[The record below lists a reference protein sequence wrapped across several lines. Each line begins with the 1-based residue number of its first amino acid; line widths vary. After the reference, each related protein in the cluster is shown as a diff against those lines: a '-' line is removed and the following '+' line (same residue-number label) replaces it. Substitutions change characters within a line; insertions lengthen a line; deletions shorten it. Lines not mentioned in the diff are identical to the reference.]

1 MSRKRD
7 TATCPVGHGSAV
19 VNDPVAAILAE
30 NERRKAEINAKFNPI
45 TGENSVGERVPVTI
59 GDMPEHLRKQW
70 LPVPMLENPFVKKLI
85 KAGSIAKFIEQE
97 FQDVED
103 LREDDLQEQVARQF
117 IKVRSRYDFPFWA
130 ATFDYIKPKGG
141 GKEILFRISRP
152 QRKLLAALEKMR
164 LEGAPIRIVLLK
176 ARQWGGSTLI
186 QIYMAWLQLVH
197 EVGLNSLV
205 VAHVRDT
212 AITIK
217 GMFERLIRRYP
228 VWMLH
233 DINQQYDDNETKL
246 EGVGGSTNIKRIPQ
260 RDCMIKVGSAERPD
274 SARGDDYNLVHCSEV
289 GVWKSTENKTPEEI
303 VQSAISGVSDNPLT
317 MIVYEST
324 AKGSGNFFHKEW
336 LDAKEGNSDF
346 TAVFVPWHEIPWDSR
361 KLKDPAAFAHLLY
374 MNRNRDDADNA
385 RREPGSYLWKLW
397 NMGAT
402 LEGINWYVH
411 ERKKHTKHATMA
423 SEAPSDDIEAFTFA
437 GRKVFDDE
445 DVERMRPSCKPPKLI
460 GEIYGKWDSGA
471 GCLEDIRIRKE
482 ENGRLKIWQDVEKD
496 TPEERISNR
505 YLVVVDVCKGMSAK
519 ADLAVIAV
527 FDRLY
532 MIDGEPPT
540 IVAQW
545 RGHIEM
551 DRLAWKAA
559 QIAEYYNHA
568 FLVIESNTLETNNT
582 RGEAEYILTLIRE
595 AYDNLYARK
604 SDNTSNDVREKAPVK
619 YGFHTNVLTKRTIIT
634 NLQTVVRERLY
645 IERDELCLEE
655 YKVYV
660 ETEKGGYEAPSGYH
674 DDILMTRAI
683 GMQVCLFE
691 MDMPQII
698 NISSTRQHSRVV
710 NESSIT

>member
-1 MSRKRD
+1 MTSKKNTGTSTGRVD
-7 TATCPVGHGSAV
+7 HAAAPA
-19 VNDPVAAILAE
+19 AAIHAILEE
-30 NERRKAEINAKFNPI
+30 NDRRKAEINAKFNPI

-59 GDMPEHLRKQW
+59 KDMPKHLCKQW

-97 FQDVED
+97 FHDVED
-103 LREDDLQEQVARQF
+103 LQEDLQEQVARQF

-130 ATFDYIKPKGG
+130 ATFAYIKPKGG
-141 GKEILFRISRP
+141 GREILFRISKP
-152 QRKLLAALEKMR
+152 QRKLLAEIEKMR
-164 LEGAPIRIVLLK
+164 LEGRPIRLVLLK

-186 QIYMAWLQLVH
+186 QIYMLWLQLLH
-197 EVGLNSLV
+197 DVGLNSLV

-212 AITIK
+212 AIIIRK
-217 GMFERLIRRYP
+217 MFERVITRYP
-228 VWMLH
+228 AWMLH
-233 DINQQYDDNETKL
+233 DIGDQFSENEEKL
-246 EGVGGSTNIKRIPQ
+246 EGVGGSTNIKKIPQ
-260 RDCMIKVGSAERPD
+260 RDCMIKVGSAERPE

-289 GVWKSTENKTPEEI
+289 GIWKATDNKTPEEI
-303 VQSAISGVSDNPLT
+303 VQSAISGVGDNPLT

-324 AKGSGNFFHKEW
+324 AKGSGNFFHHEW
-336 LDAKEGNSDF
+336 MDAKEGNSDF
-346 TAVFVPWHEIPWDSR
+346 AAVFVPWLEIPWDSR
-361 KLKDPAAFAHLLY
+361 RLKDPAAFAHWLY
-374 MNRNRDDADNA
+374 ENRGKETVDNV
-385 RREPGSYLWKLW
+385 RQEPGAYLWKLW

-402 LEGINWYVH
+402 LEGINWYIH
-411 ERKKHTKHATMA
+411 KRKEHTKHAGMA
-423 SEAPSDDIEAFTFA
+423 SEAPSNDTEAFTFA

-445 DVERMRPSCKPPKLI
+445 DVKRMRSSCKPPKFV
-460 GEIYGKWDSGA
+460 GDIYGKWDSGA
-471 GCLEDIRIRKE
+471 GCLEDLRIRKE
-482 ENGRLKIWQDVEKD
+482 ENGRLQVWQDVERD
-496 TPEERISNR
+496 TPEERVNNR
-505 YLVVVDVCKGMSAK
+505 YLVVVDVCRGLSEH

-527 FDRLY
+527 FDRIY

-551 DRLAWKAA
+551 DRLAWKAT

-582 RGEAEYILTLIRE
+582 RGQAEYILTLIRE
-595 AYDNLYARK
+595 VYDNLYARK

-619 YGFHTNVLTKRTIIT
+619 YGFHTNVLTKRQIIT

-645 IERDELCLEE
+645 IERDKLCLDE
-655 YKVYV
+655 YMVYV
-660 ETEKGGYEAPSGYH
+660 ETEKGGFEAPSGYH

>member
-7 TATCPVGHGSAV
+7 TETCPVGHGSAV

-59 GDMPEHLRKQW
+59 KDMPEHLRKQW
-70 LPVPMLENPFVKKLI
+70 LPVPMLENPFVRKLI
-85 KAGSIAKFIEQE
+85 KAGSIAKFIELE
-97 FQDVED
+97 FQDVEG
-103 LREDDLQEQVARQF
+103 LQEDLQEQVARQF

-130 ATFDYIKPKGG
+130 ASFAYIKPKGG
-141 GKEILFRISRP
+141 GKEILFRISKP
-152 QRKLLAALEKMR
+152 QRKLLAEIEKMR
-164 LEGAPIRIVLLK
+164 LEGRPIRLVLLK

-186 QIYMAWLQLVH
+186 QIYMLWLQLLH
-197 EVGLNSLV
+197 DVGLNSLV

-212 AITIK
+212 AIIIRK
-217 GMFERLIRRYP
+217 MFERVITRYP
-228 VWMLH
+228 AWMLH
-233 DINQQYDDNETKL
+233 DIGDQFNENEEKL
-246 EGVGGSTNIKRIPQ
+246 EGVGGSTNIKKIPQ
-260 RDCMIKVGSAERPD
+260 RDCMIKVGSAERPE

-289 GVWKSTENKTPEEI
+289 GIWKATDNKTPEEI
-303 VQSAISGVSDNPLT
+303 VQSAISGVGDNPLT

-324 AKGSGNFFHKEW
+324 AKGSGNFFHNEW
-336 LDAKEGNSDF
+336 MDAKEGNSDF
-346 TAVFVPWHEIPWDSR
+346 AAVFVPWLEIPWDSR
-361 KLKDPAAFAHLLY
+361 RLKDPAAFAHWLY
-374 MNRNRDDADNA
+374 ENRGKETVDNV
-385 RREPGSYLWKLW
+385 RQEPGVYLWKLW

-402 LEGINWYVH
+402 LEGINWYIH
-411 ERKKHTKHATMA
+411 KRKEHTKHAGMA

-445 DVERMRPSCKPPKLI
+445 DIDRLKGSCKPPKFV
-460 GEIYGKWDSGA
+460 GDIYGKWDSGA
-471 GCLEDIRIRKE
+471 GCLEDLRIRKE
-482 ENGRLKIWQDVEKD
+482 ENGRLQVWQDVEKD
-496 TPEERISNR
+496 TPEERVNNR
-505 YLVVVDVCKGMSAK
+505 YLVVVDVCRGLSEH

-527 FDRLY
+527 FDRIY

-551 DRLAWKAA
+551 DRLAWKAT

-582 RGEAEYILTLIRE
+582 RGQAEYILTLVRE
-595 AYDNLYARK
+595 VYDNLYARK

-619 YGFHTNVLTKRTIIT
+619 YGFHTNVLTKRQIIT

-645 IERDELCLEE
+645 IERDKLCLDE
-655 YKVYV
+655 YMVYI
-660 ETEKGGYEAPSGYH
+660 ENEKGGYEAPSGYH

-698 NISSTRQHSRVV
+698 NISSTRQHTRIV

>member
-1 MSRKRD
+1 MTRKRN
-7 TATCPVGHGSAV
+7 TATSPVGDGYASVDDA
-19 VNDPVAAILAE
+19 VAAILAE

-59 GDMPEHLRKQW
+59 KDMPDNLRKQW
-70 LPVPMLENPFVKKLI
+70 LPAPMMENPFVKKVI

-103 LREDDLQEQVARQF
+103 LQEDLQEQVARQF
-117 IKVRSRYDFPFWA
+117 IKVRSRFDFPFWA
-130 ATFDYIKPKGG
+130 ATFAYIKPKGG

-164 LEGAPIRIVLLK
+164 LEGRPIRLILLK

-186 QIYMAWLQLVH
+186 QIYMLWLQLCH

-212 AITIK
+212 AIIIRK
-217 GMFERLIRRYP
+217 MFERVITRYP
-228 VWMLH
+228 AWMLH
-233 DINQQYDDNETKL
+233 DIGDQFNENEEKL
-246 EGVGGSTNIKRIPQ
+246 EGVGGSTNIKKIPQ

-289 GVWKSTENKTPEEI
+289 GVWKATDNRSPEEI
-303 VQSAISGVSDNPLT
+303 VQSAIAGVTDVPLT
-317 MIVYEST
+317 SIVYEST

-336 LDAKEGNSDF
+336 LDAKAGYSDF
-346 TAVFVPWHEIPWDSR
+346 AAVFIPWYEIPWDSR
-361 KLKDPAAFAHLLY
+361 KLKDPAAFAHWLY
-374 MNRNRDDADNA
+374 ENRNKDSADNV
-385 RREPGSYLWKLW
+385 RQEPGSYLWKLW

-402 LEGINWYVH
+402 LEGLNWYVH
-411 ERKKHTKHATMA
+411 ERKKHTKHASMA

-496 TPEERISNR
+496 TPEERITNR

-540 IVAQW
+540 LVAQW

-595 AYDNLYARK
+595 VYDNLYARK

-619 YGFHTNVLTKRTIIT
+619 YGYHTNVLTKRTIIT

-645 IERDELCLEE
+645 TERDEMCLEE
-655 YKVYV
+655 YKVYI

-698 NISSTRQHSRVV
+698 NISSTRQHSRIV